1 MIEYIPF
8 LRFYR
13 DGAPKKKR
21 MQPTFKNLLPE
32 IGLILVL
39 LASSIWW
46 PESTSGVLGRFVFT
60 MWIVIFWLLMIVLI
74 SNLKTMILANRI
86 LYPLAVISLIYSILF
101 SIQTHDPYYLIG
113 GLAMGFLV
121 AAIFYLLFMKTGDK
135 IIGFGNIRTAIVA
148 GIILGPS
155 LMILCFLLIL
165 AMFLV
170 IFLLKLVTGRF
181 SVKDRVI
188 GRDRVGV
195 MWVVAITVCVLFSE
209 RIFSLVF

>member
-1 MIEYIPF
+1 
-8 LRFYR
+8 
-13 DGAPKKKR
+13 
-21 MQPTFKNLLPE
+21 LLPE
-32 IGLILVL
+32 IGLISVL
-39 LASSIWW
+39 LASGIWW
-46 PESTSGVLGRFVFT
+46 PESTSSVLGRFVFT
-60 MWIVIFWLLMIVLI
+60 MWIVIFWLLMIILI
-74 SNLKTMILANRI
+74 TNLKTMILANRI

-135 IIGFGNIRTAIVA
+135 IIGFGNIRTAVVA

-155 LMILCFLLIL
+155 RMILCFLLIL

-170 IFLLKLVTGRF
+170 IFLLKLVAGTF
-181 SVKDRVI
+181 SIKDRVI

-209 RIFSLVF
+209 RISSLMG